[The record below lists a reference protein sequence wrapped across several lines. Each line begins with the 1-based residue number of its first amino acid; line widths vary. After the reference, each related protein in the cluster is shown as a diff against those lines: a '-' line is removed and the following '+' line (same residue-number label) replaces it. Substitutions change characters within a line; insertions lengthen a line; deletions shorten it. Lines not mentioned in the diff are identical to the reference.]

1 MPNRLPNKS
10 NLKMLFKTFYY
21 INQFLLIVVL
31 IVGLYRLR
39 NIKEIYYFYIV
50 SIFLADVTNIFFLF
64 IKDLFFYK
72 ALDLFD
78 DFSHN
83 VLIYLFF
90 TVTHLRKQNNNMF
103 LAILFTIIALSIS
116 NIIINLNHT
125 GYPNNYLV
133 YFTQFILVFVLLHRL
148 DSIFDNKIIIH
159 NINKSELLILISKII
174 YLLYEI
180 LLGIF
185 MVFLLNTHTK
195 PLFMNLFSVIRI
207 ISICSSILAIIAL
220 IIAPKREKYA

>member
-1 MPNRLPNKS
+1 
-10 NLKMLFKTFYY
+10 MLFKTFYY

>member
-1 MPNRLPNKS
+1 MNIS
-10 NLKMLFKTFYY
+10 NML
-21 INQFLLIVVL
+21 
-31 IVGLYRLR
+31 
-39 NIKEIYYFYIV
+39 
-50 SIFLADVTNIFFLF
+50 
-64 IKDLFFYK
+64 
-72 ALDLFD
+72 
-78 DFSHN
+78 
-83 VLIYLFF
+83 
-90 TVTHLRKQNNNMF
+90 LRKQNNNMF

>member
-1 MPNRLPNKS
+1 MPNRLPNQS

-90 TVTHLRKQNNNMF
+90 TVTHLRKQKRNIF
-103 LAILFTIIALSIS
+103 FAVLFTIFILDVS
-116 NIIINLNHT
+116 NIFINLNYT
-125 GYPNNYLV
+125 VYPNNYLNYCSV
-133 YFTQFILVFVLLHRL
+133 IVLLIVLFQRL
-148 DSIFDNKIIIH
+148 ISSYASNEFYYRISKA
-159 NINKSELLILISKII
+159 ELLILIPKII
-174 YLLYEI
+174 YLVYDI
-180 LLGIF
+180 LLGIL
-185 MVFLLNTHTK
+185 MIFLFNNHTK
-195 PLFMNLFSVIRI
+195 QLFMNLFTLITFI
-207 ISICSSILAIIAL
+207 CICSSILAIIAL
-220 IIAPKREKYA
+220 INAPKREKYA